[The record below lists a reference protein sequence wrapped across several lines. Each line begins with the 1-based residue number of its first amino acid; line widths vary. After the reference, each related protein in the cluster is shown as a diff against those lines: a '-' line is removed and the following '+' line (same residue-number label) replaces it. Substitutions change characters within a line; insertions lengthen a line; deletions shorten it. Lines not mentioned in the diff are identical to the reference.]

1 MFHSSGTEK
10 FLHALFV
17 AFECPYKSAFIRLA
31 ARKKVE
37 KKKKNIYDIK
47 VFFLF
52 VRNNL
57 ALTKESH
64 LEKRGEVKIKGTY
77 LLL

>member
-1 MFHSSGTEK
+1 M
-10 FLHALFV
+10 
-17 AFECPYKSAFIRLA
+17 
-31 ARKKVE
+31 
-37 KKKKNIYDIK
+37 K

>member
-1 MFHSSGTEK
+1 MTGLCPEK
-10 FLHALFV
+10 KLEV
-17 AFECPYKSAFIRLA
+17 KSV
-31 ARKKVE
+31 RKSVSFFSLVEEKETE
-37 KKKKNIYDIK
+37 KKKKRNIYGMK